1 MKRRVVI
8 TGVGAITSLGLDSQ
22 TTWNQLLM
30 GKNGI
35 SRIEGFDT
43 TNFKVKLAGEI
54 KDLDYTK
61 YFSKTEIK
69 SNDRFNLLS
78 QISAREAM
86 NDASFTD
93 LNHDRFGVIFSSGI
107 GGLITI
113 DEMSKQLVDQ
123 GPRRISPYFIPK
135 ALINLAAGAIA
146 IEHQA
151 KGICTAH
158 VSACAA
164 GANCIGEAFHKIRDG
179 YEDVILAGA
188 GEASITPL
196 GIAGFQAMRA
206 LHEGENSERASIP
219 FDKERSGFV
228 MGEGSACLVLETLE
242 HAIHRKAKIYGEIVG
257 YGASC
262 DAYHITAP
270 KDDGEG
276 ARRAMQRAIED
287 SNINASQIAY
297 INAHGTSTNLNDKT
311 ESFAIKSVF
320 HNQKIA
326 VSSTKSST
334 GHLLGAAGALE
345 AFFTIKV
352 LEEGIIPSTRNYKV
366 VDEDCDLDYVVE
378 GNRESNVTYAMSNS
392 LGFGGHNV
400 SLVFKKWENSYDL

>member
-8 TGVGAITSLGLDSQ
+8 TGVGAITSLGLDSE
-22 TTWNQLLM
+22 TTWNQLLR
-30 GKNGI
+30 GTNGI
-35 SRIEGFDT
+35 SRIDGFDT
-43 TNFKVKLAGEI
+43 VNFKVKLAGEI
-54 KDLDYTK
+54 KDIDFTK

-78 QISAREAM
+78 QIAAREAM
-86 NDASFTD
+86 KDANYNE
-93 LNHDRFGVIFSSGI
+93 LNHERFGVIFSSGI

-135 ALINLAAGAIA
+135 SLINLAAGAIA

-151 KGICTAH
+151 KGICTSH

-196 GIAGFQAMRA
+196 GIAGFQAMKA
-206 LHEGENSERASIP
+206 LHEGENVERASIP

-242 HAIHRKAKIYGEIVG
+242 HALARKAKIYGEIVG

-270 KDDGEG
+270 KDDGDG
-276 ARRAMQRAIED
+276 AKRAMERAIDDAKIRIEE
-287 SNINASQIAY
+287 IGY
-297 INAHGTSTNLNDKT
+297 INAHGTSTLLNDKT
-311 ESFAIKSVF
+311 ETMAMKRVFKEHKVAI
-320 HNQKIA
+320 
-326 VSSTKSST
+326 SSTKSST

-345 AFFTIKV
+345 AFFTIKC
-352 LEEGIIPSTRNYKV
+352 LQEGMIPSTRNFKV
-366 VDEDCDLDYVVE
+366 IDVECDLDYVVE
-378 GNRESNVTYAMSNS
+378 GNRKVNVDYAMSNS

-400 SLVFKKWENSYDL
+400 SLIFRKWENSYDL